1 MAGQIPRHI
10 VWSTDR
16 IDPADP
22 FQRVWLMRQV
32 LLHGLADDI
41 RQLDLDE
48 VEQNLEALD
57 LPPDLYRLWK
67 DYLDSRHERR

>member
-1 MAGQIPRHI
+1 
-10 VWSTDR
+10 
-16 IDPADP
+16 
-22 FQRVWLMRQV
+22 MRQV